1 MTIEDVPFRRQD
13 RRILN
18 SRKKRVILRHMYRC
32 SCIMALFLLMGGSA
46 LVTLYILFING
57 EFIIFKKNY
66 QRPRYMRQKASSSTN
81 AKKEEFIPNNLFL
94 SQMIC
99 LLGWVRSRP
108 DPRRPH
114 VFLLLWQ
121 KRRIYTQQFIFVS
134 YDQALGLGQVLA

>member
-32 SCIMALFLLMGGSA
+32 SCIMALFLLMAGSA

-57 EFIIFKKNY
+57 EFIIFKKTI
-66 QRPRYMRQKASSSTN
+66 RPRYMRQKASSHFSTN
-81 AKKEEFIPNNLFL
+81 AKKEEFIPNNSFL

-99 LLGWVRSRP
+99 LLGWVRSWP
-108 DPRRPH
+108 DPRRPQ
-114 VFLLLWQ
+114 VFLLLCQ
-121 KRRIYTQQFIFVS
+121 KWRIYMQQFIFVS
-134 YDQALGLGQVLA
+134 YD

>member
-1 MTIEDVPFRRQD
+1 MV
-13 RRILN
+13 
-18 SRKKRVILRHMYRC
+18 S
-32 SCIMALFLLMGGSA
+32 SLFL
-46 LVTLYILFING
+46 
-57 EFIIFKKNY
+57 KKTI
-66 QRPRYMRQKASSSTN
+66 RPRYMRQKASSHFSTN

-114 VFLLLWQ
+114 VFLVLWQ

-134 YDQALGLGQVLA
+134 YD

>member
-57 EFIIFKKNY
+57 EFIIFKK
-66 QRPRYMRQKASSSTN
+66 K
-81 AKKEEFIPNNLFL
+81 
-94 SQMIC
+94 
-99 LLGWVRSRP
+99 LLGQ
-108 DPRRPH
+108 D
-114 VFLLLWQ
+114 
-121 KRRIYTQQFIFVS
+121 I
-134 YDQALGLGQVLA
+134 